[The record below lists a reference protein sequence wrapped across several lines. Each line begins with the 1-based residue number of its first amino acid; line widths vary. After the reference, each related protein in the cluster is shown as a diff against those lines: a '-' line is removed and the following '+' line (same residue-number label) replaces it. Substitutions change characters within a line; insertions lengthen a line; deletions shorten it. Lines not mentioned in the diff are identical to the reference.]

1 MTNNGNRTAAAGAV
15 ATSADSASS
24 SSPSLQ
30 HPSQNNSIP
39 GAAVSF
45 GTALVAGG
53 IAGTSVDV
61 ALFPLDTLKTRL
73 QAPQGFWPAGG
84 VRGIYNGLLIVTA
97 GSAPSAALFFATYE
111 TMKSTLRPFFQQPQD
126 EKEKENNPALLHMA
140 ASSLGEVAACLVRVP
155 VEVVK
160 ARMQT
165 DATATLGDT
174 LTDLVQTRSLYRG
187 FGITLF
193 REIPFCC
200 IQFPLYE
207 YMKQN
212 YAKVDGDTDHHHPA
226 RAALCGSFAGAVAAA
241 LTTPLD
247 VLKTR
252 RMLGTDQYGV
262 PYQNVLDVW
271 RRCSS
276 ADLWRGIQPRV
287 FWIGLGGYIFFGAY
301 ETSRSLLR
309 PVLG

>member
-1 MTNNGNRTAAAGAV
+1 MTNNDNRTEAAGA
-15 ATSADSASS
+15 ATTSASTS
-24 SSPSLQ
+24 SSPLHQ
-30 HPSQNNSIP
+30 NSIP
-39 GAAVSF
+39 AVAAVSF
-45 GTALVAGG
+45 WTALVAGG
-53 IAGTSVDV
+53 MAGTAVDV

-73 QAPQGFWPAGG
+73 QAPQGFWQAGG

-111 TMKSTLRPFFQQPQD
+111 TMKSTLRPFFQKQH
-126 EKEKENNPALLHMA
+126 EKETNHPALLHMA
-140 ASSLGEVAACLVRVP
+140 ASSLGEIAACLVRVP

-165 DATATLGDT
+165 DATATLRDT
-174 LTDLVQTRSLYRG
+174 ITDLIQTRSLYRG

-207 YMKQN
+207 YLKQN
-212 YAKVDGDTDHHHPA
+212 YAQVDGVDHPA

-241 LTTPLD
+241 ITTPLD

-252 RMLGTDQYGV
+252 RMLGADQHGV
-262 PYQNVLDVW
+262 PYKNVLDVW
-271 RRCSS
+271 QRCSN

-287 FWIGLGGYIFFGAY
+287 FWISLGGYIFFGAY